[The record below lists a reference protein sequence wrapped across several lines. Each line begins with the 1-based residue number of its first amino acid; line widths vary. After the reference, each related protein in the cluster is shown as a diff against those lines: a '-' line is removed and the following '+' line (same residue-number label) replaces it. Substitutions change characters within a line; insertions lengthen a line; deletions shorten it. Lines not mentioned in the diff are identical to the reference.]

1 MRNKIA
7 VAIIIIT
14 TLIPTVETCLAKQLP
29 FSKPI
34 DFISSKTYGGNKKV
48 WDVEFDDEGR
58 LFVAASEKLCIY
70 DGMDWTS
77 IDFGNCLRDLY
88 FDKETR
94 RLYTSGDNSFGYWYT
109 DDYGHLQFVRLYSNL
124 DNRNYLNFWRIV
136 PVNDILYVQTHN
148 DLYAYNLKENRLEGI
163 IDSGIIGYIFPG
175 DNNIFAQ
182 IDGVLYSFIDKTKTP
197 TGIVD
202 KDRIVEVRR
211 DGQDIIYVTEYGGVK
226 RYHDGQVAEEFPDLN
241 KVIGPQRIFSAK

>member
-34 DFISSKTYGGNKKV
+34 DFISGKTYGGNKKV

-58 LFVAASEKLCIY
+58 LFVAASEKLCIW

-94 RLYTSGDNSFGYWYT
+94 RLYASGDNIFGYWYT
-109 DDYGHLQFVRLYSNL
+109 DDYGQLQFVRLYSNL

-136 PVNDILYVQTHN
+136 PVNDMLYVQTHN

-182 IDGVLYSFIDKTKTP
+182 IQDCRGQAGRPGHHLCN
-197 TGIVD
+197 
-202 KDRIVEVRR
+202 RVRR
-211 DGQDIIYVTEYGGVK
+211 SEKI
-226 RYHDGQVAEEFPDLN
+226 
-241 KVIGPQRIFSAK
+241 S

>member
-7 VAIIIIT
+7 VAIIIIA
-14 TLIPTVETCLAKQLP
+14 TLIPTVETCFAKQLP
-29 FSKPI
+29 FSKPV

-58 LFVAASEKLCIY
+58 LFVAASEKLCIW
-70 DGMDWTS
+70 DGMDWTG

-88 FDKETR
+88 FDRGTR
-94 RLYTSGDNSFGYWYT
+94 RLYASGDNSFGYWHT
-109 DDYGHLQFVRLYSNL
+109 DDYGQLQFVQLYSNL

-163 IDSGIIGYIFPG
+163 IDSGTYFQT
-175 DNNIFAQ
+175 A
-182 IDGVLYSFIDKTKTP
+182 TT
-197 TGIVD
+197 
-202 KDRIVEVRR
+202 
-211 DGQDIIYVTEYGGVK
+211 
-226 RYHDGQVAEEFPDLN
+226 
-241 KVIGPQRIFSAK
+241 FSHR